1 MYKALYWLYVLE
13 RYRNENFLHN
23 FITNEIHIL
32 KVYFFLCLET
42 HPKKLHLQQA
52 LAPIKYKWREIGEG
66 LEISYGAIKSIN
78 RNPQYDDDTL
88 KLSEILQT
96 WIDTNDPSNVTWGAI
111 IEVIK
116 KDPVNEPALAETIL
130 KSKYVK

>member
-1 MYKALYWLYVLE
+1 MT
-13 RYRNENFLHN
+13 NENY
-23 FITNEIHIL
+23 IL
-32 KVYFFLCLET
+32 KLYFFLYLET

-66 LEISYGAIKSIN
+66 LDIPYGIIQDIN
-78 RNPQYDDDTL
+78 RNFQYSSTL

-116 KDPVNEPALAETIL
+116 KDPVNEPALAEAIL
-130 KSKYVK
+130 KSKYNVK

>member
-13 RYRNENFLHN
+13 RHRNGNFLYN
-23 FITNEIHIL
+23 FITNKIHIL
-32 KVYFFLCLET
+32 KVYFFLYLET

-52 LAPIKYKWREIGEG
+52 LAPIKYKWRQIGEG
-66 LEISYGAIKSIN
+66 LEISYDAIQPIN
-78 RNPQYDDDTL
+78 RNPQYDDTL